1 LLQDAVAGDPVTGLK
16 WTHKSTR
23 RLSVALRRLGFQA
36 CPNTVARLL
45 RAQDFALRVGRKQ
58 LAETGHRDRDRQY
71 RYLVR
76 LRRLYLAHGWPVI
89 SVDSKKKEWVANFR
103 NPGRCWRQCPRRVLV
118 HDFPSW
124 AQGRAIPY
132 GIYDLARN
140 DGYVVVGTSHDT
152 PTFAVAAIRRWWAAA
167 GRQYYPGAKRLLI
180 EADSGGSNDYRKWEW
195 KVALQD
201 LADETGLVITVTHFP
216 PGASKWNPIDHRM
229 FSLISG
235 NWAGEPLTS
244 YEAVVKYIRGTRS
257 ETGFRCRASLDQRQ
271 YEASHRV
278 SPEDRA
284 RVRLRR
290 REALPQWNYTIEP
303 HTHSTKGSTYR

>member
-1 LLQDAVAGDPVTGLK
+1 LLRDAVAGDPVTGLK

-23 RLSVALRRLGFQA
+23 RLSAALRRLGFRA

-45 RAQDFALRVGRKQ
+45 RERGFSLRVCRKQ

-76 LRRLYLAHGWPVI
+76 LRRLYLARGWPVI
-89 SVDSKKKEWVANFR
+89 SVDTKKKEWVANFR
-103 NPGRCWRQCPRRVLV
+103 NPGRCWRRQPRRVLA

-124 AQGRAIPY
+124 AEGPAIPY
-132 GIYDLARN
+132 GIYDLAHN
-140 DGYVVVGTSHDT
+140 DGYAVVGTSHDT
-152 PTFAVAAIRRWWAAA
+152 PTFAVAAIRRWWLAV
-167 GRQYYPGAKRLLI
+167 GRRRYHGAKRLLI

-195 KVALQD
+195 KVALQA

-244 YEAVVKYIRGTRS
+244 YEAVLKFIRAARS
-257 ETGFRCRASLDQRQ
+257 NAGFRCRASLDRRQ
-271 YEASHRV
+271 YEARHRV
-278 SPEDRA
+278 LPEEKA
-284 RVRLRR
+284 RVRLQRR
-290 REALPQWNYTIEP
+290 KVLPQWNYTIKP
-303 HTHSTKGSTYR
+303 HARPSKGSG